1 MQFTKVM
8 TGLMSVAALTALSGS
23 AAMADKIGS
32 VSTSTPDTVVFTS
45 SGLGGT
51 TDALNVTYVDGN
63 WSPNAGHGAGAAPVK
78 FSLSA
83 TGGSSTSLGGS
94 DLKETFTSG
103 TFSIMNGATD
113 VLSGTFKGG
122 VLTSFNP
129 SLGFSSATYDLGSA
143 ALGADGSLGSGSLEF
158 VFDPGQGFNTTGGY
172 LHNFTASDSATFSGV
187 PASAVPEPATVAPFA
202 LGGLGL
208 FALAFRARKTKHAN
222 CLSA

>member
-8 TGLMSVAALTALSGS
+8 TGVMGVVALAAMSGS

-51 TDALNVTYVDGN
+51 TDALNVTYVDGA
-63 WSPNAGHGAGAAPVK
+63 WLPFAGHGLGATPVK
-78 FSLSA
+78 FTLSA

-94 DLKETFTSG
+94 DLKENFTSG

-113 VLSGTFKGG
+113 VLSGTFTGG
-122 VLTSFNP
+122 VMTTVTP

-143 ALGADGSLGSGSLEF
+143 SLGADGPIGSGSLEF
-158 VFDPGQGFNTTGGY
+158 VFDPGQGFDTTGGY

-187 PASAVPEPATVAPFA
+187 TAAAVPEPATVAPFA

-208 FALAFRARKTKHAN
+208 IGMAFRARKAKQAGGLTA
-222 CLSA
+222 